1 MQNRRMLRL
10 KKGKYTSRKRL
21 LVYVLLAVL
30 SVLLAWMELVPLPL
44 ERQLQAVC
52 RVRSHYTYVVA
63 LSDSAQLRFSPGRGW
78 LTEADGSGLQPDSAC
93 ASGCFVSP
101 SGHMVTTAGLLGFH
115 ADSIGGRMLRD
126 LLQAERERLDS
137 LRAGLRDK
145 QEELD
150 YYARKHS
157 VVDDGYNEVMDYR
170 DGTARRLARVDSL
183 LQLLEQALAEDGLTA
198 RLQAD
203 FTVGYGRPDGKG
215 KWYSYMFKAVM
226 VHRTDSLLLLRSVTR
241 GLPEGAARMVTYLR
255 PVVTWGRRGLG
266 CFGVALAP
274 DAAPADSL
282 SAWGSPCLEGSVA
295 VNCFGKL
302 CGLRSGGRWLDRS
315 AVSDLVYGYKSWPVW
330 ALRNLRDNVRYL
342 FSGGKIPPTGECR
355 DTLSPHSNVTGYATV
370 GAAYGSLLTENG
382 RYAGRTR
389 NGFPD
394 GWGTMYYADSTCYEG
409 EWQTGRRCGAGCFTD
424 SVGRLFSGLW
434 AADTL
439 AVGTLSYAGGL
450 YRGHF
455 NAALR
460 RHGDGSF
467 AAADGSFY
475 TGEWMAGNRH
485 GFGMS
490 VSPGRIV
497 HCGVWK
503 NDRFQGERLV
513 YTSKRVYGIDIAR
526 YQHEIGKRVY
536 PIDWQKLRIR
546 SFGTKVARRVQGEI
560 GYPVS
565 FVYIK
570 ATQGETI
577 RNKYYAADVAA
588 ARKRGVAVGAYHF
601 FSTRVSGKAQA
612 RYFLKHAAPRKG
624 DLPPVLD
631 VEPYDSQIARMGGA
645 KVMFREIKDW
655 LDIVERATGTVPVL
669 YVSQNFVN
677 KYMSAA
683 PGLLAKYKVWI
694 ARYGEY
700 KPYVRL
706 LYWQLSPEGRVD
718 GIHGEVDI
726 NVYNGTHE
734 QFVEYLRD
742 ECVKK

>member
-10 KKGKYTSRKRL
+10 KTGKYTSRRRL
-21 LVYVLLAVL
+21 LVYVLPVVLAVL
-30 SVLLAWMELVPLPL
+30 FAWMELVPLSL

-52 RVRSHYTYVVA
+52 RVCSHYTYVVV
-63 LSDSAQLRFSPGRGW
+63 LSDSAQLRLSPERGW
-78 LTEADGSGLQPDSAC
+78 LTEADGNGLLPDSAC

-101 SGHMVTTAGLLGFH
+101 SGHIVTTAGLLGFH
-115 ADSIGGRMLRD
+115 ADSIGGRALRE

-157 VVDDGYNEVMDYR
+157 VVDDGYNDVMDYR
-170 DGTARRLARVDSL
+170 AGTARRLARVDSL
-183 LQLLEQALAEDGLTA
+183 LLLLEQALAEDGLTA

-215 KWYSYMFKAVM
+215 KWYSYIYKAVM

-266 CFGVALAP
+266 CFGV
-274 DAAPADSL
+274 DFSSDVAPADSL
-282 SAWGSPCLEGSVA
+282 SAWNSHYLEGSVA

-302 CGLRSGGRWLDRS
+302 CGLRSGGRWTDAS
-315 AVSDLVYGYKSWPVW
+315 SVSGLVYGYKSWPVW
-330 ALRNLRDNVRYL
+330 FLRNLRDNVRYL
-342 FSGGKIPPTGECR
+342 FSGGRIPPSGECR
-355 DTLSPHSNVTGYATV
+355 DTLSQHTNVTGYATV
-370 GAAYGSLLTENG
+370 GVAYGRLLTGNG
-382 RYAGRTR
+382 CYAGRMR
-389 NGFPD
+389 NGLPD
-394 GWGTMYYADSTCYEG
+394 GLGTMLYADSSLYEG
-409 EWQTGRRCGAGCFTD
+409 AWRAGRRCGEGCLTD
-424 SVGRLFSGLW
+424 NTGRVFSGIW

-439 AVGTLSYAGGL
+439 ACGMLSYDGGC

-455 NAALR
+455 DAALR
-460 RHGDGSF
+460 RHGNGCF
-467 AAADGSFY
+467 WAADGSFY
-475 TGEWMAGNRH
+475 SGEWLADRRH
-485 GFGMS
+485 GFGLS
-490 VSPGRIV
+490 VCPGRIV

-526 YQHEIGKRVY
+526 YQHEIGKHVY
-536 PIDWQKLRIR
+536 PIDWKKLCIR
-546 SFGTKVARRVQGEI
+546 SFGTKVARRVQGKI

-588 ARKRGVAVGAYHF
+588 ARKRGIAVGAYHF

-612 RYFLKHAAPRKG
+612 RYFLKHAAPKKG

-631 VEPYDSQIARMGGA
+631 VEPYDSQIVKMGGA

-655 LDIVERATGTVPVL
+655 LDVVERATGTVPVL
-669 YVSQNFVN
+669 YVSQDFVN

-683 PGLLAKYKVWI
+683 PDLLARCKVWI

-718 GIHGEVDI
+718 GIHGDVDI

-734 QFVEYLRD
+734 QFREYLRD

>member
-1 MQNRRMLRL
+1 MLRL

-389 NGFPD
+389 NGLPD

-631 VEPYDSQIARMGGA
+631 VEPYDSQIVRMGGA

-655 LDIVERATGTVPVL
+655 MDIVERATGTVPVL

>member
-1 MQNRRMLRL
+1 MLRL

-170 DGTARRLARVDSL
+170 DGTARRLTRVDSL

-389 NGFPD
+389 NGLPD

>member
-1 MQNRRMLRL
+1 MLRL

-101 SGHMVTTAGLLGFH
+101 SGHMVTTAGLLDFH

-389 NGFPD
+389 NGLPD

-424 SVGRLFSGLW
+424 SAGRLFSGLW

-455 NAALR
+455 DAALR

-475 TGEWMAGNRH
+475 TGEWMAGSRH

-734 QFVEYLRD
+734 QFVEYLHD

>member
-1 MQNRRMLRL
+1 MLRL
-10 KKGKYTSRKRL
+10 KKGKYTSRKLL

-63 LSDSAQLRFSPGRGW
+63 LSDSAQLRFSPRRGW

-475 TGEWMAGNRH
+475 TGEWMVGNRH

>member
-10 KKGKYTSRKRL
+10 RTGKYTSRKRL

-30 SVLLAWMELVPLPL
+30 SVLFAWMELVPLSL

-63 LSDSAQLRFSPGRGW
+63 LSDSAQLRLSPGRGW

-101 SGHMVTTAGLLGFH
+101 SGHIVTTAGLLGFH
-115 ADSIGGRMLRD
+115 ADSIGGRALRE
-126 LLQAERERLDS
+126 LLQAERKRLDS

-157 VVDDGYNEVMDYR
+157 VVDDGYNDVMDYR
-170 DGTARRLARVDSL
+170 AGTARRLARVDSL
-183 LQLLEQALAEDGLTA
+183 LLLLDQALAEDGLTA

-203 FTVGYGRPDGKG
+203 FTVGYGRPDAKG
-215 KWYSYMFKAVM
+215 KWYSYVFKAVM

-266 CFGVALAP
+266 CFGVDFSS

-282 SAWGSPCLEGSVA
+282 SAWDSPYLEGSVA

-302 CGLRSGGRWLDRS
+302 CGLRSGGRWTDAS
-315 AVSDLVYGYKSWPVW
+315 SVSGLVYGYKSWPVW
-330 ALRNLRDNVRYL
+330 FLRNLRDNVRYL
-342 FSGGKIPPTGECR
+342 FSGGRIPPSGECR
-355 DTLSPHSNVTGYATV
+355 DTLSQHTNVTGYATAGV
-370 GAAYGSLLTENG
+370 AYGRLLTENG
-382 RYAGRTR
+382 RYAGRVR
-389 NGFPD
+389 NGLPD
-394 GWGTMYYADSTCYEG
+394 GLGTMLYADSSLYEG
-409 EWQTGRRCGAGCFTD
+409 AWRAGHRSGEGCLADSAGR
-424 SVGRLFSGLW
+424 VFSGIW

-439 AVGTLSYAGGL
+439 ACGTLFYADGC

-455 NAALR
+455 DAALH
-460 RHGDGSF
+460 RHGNGSF
-467 AAADGSFY
+467 WAADGSFY
-475 TGEWMAGNRH
+475 SGEWLADRRH
-485 GFGMS
+485 GFGLS
-490 VSPGRIV
+490 VCPGRIV

-526 YQHEIGKRVY
+526 YQHEIGKHVY
-536 PIDWQKLRIR
+536 PIDWQKLCVR
-546 SFGTKVARRVQGEI
+546 SFGTKVARRVQGKI

-577 RNKYYAADVAA
+577 KNKYYAADVAA
-588 ARKRGVAVGAYHF
+588 ARKRGIAVGAYHF

-631 VEPYDSQIARMGGA
+631 VEPYDSQIVKMGGA

-655 LDIVERATGTVPVL
+655 LDVVERATRTVPVL

-677 KYMSAA
+677 KYMSTA
-683 PGLLAKYKVWI
+683 PGLLARCKVWI

-718 GIHGEVDI
+718 GIHGDVDI

-734 QFVEYLRD
+734 QFREYLRD

>member
-21 LVYVLLAVL
+21 LVYVLLALL
-30 SVLLAWMELVPLPL
+30 SVLFAWMELVPLSL

-63 LSDSAQLRFSPGRGW
+63 LSDSAQLRLSPERGW

-101 SGHMVTTAGLLGFH
+101 SGHIVTTAGLLGFR
-115 ADSIGGRMLRD
+115 ADSIGGRALRE

-157 VVDDGYNEVMDYR
+157 VVDDGYNDVMDYR
-170 DGTARRLARVDSL
+170 AGTARRLARVDSL
-183 LQLLEQALAEDGLTA
+183 LLLLDQALAEDGLTA

-215 KWYSYMFKAVM
+215 KWYTYVFKAVM
-226 VHRTDSLLLLRSVTR
+226 VHRTDSLFLLRSVTR

-255 PVVTWGRRGLG
+255 PVVTWGRHGLG
-266 CFGVALAP
+266 CFGVDFSS

-282 SAWGSPCLEGSVA
+282 SAWDSPYLEGSVA

-302 CGLRSGGRWLDRS
+302 CGLRSGGRWTDAS
-315 AVSDLVYGYKSWPVW
+315 SVSGLVYGYKSWPVW
-330 ALRNLRDNVRYL
+330 FLRNLRDNVRYL
-342 FSGGKIPPTGECR
+342 FSGGRIPPSGECR
-355 DTLSPHSNVTGYATV
+355 DTLSQHTNVTGYATTGV
-370 GAAYGSLLTENG
+370 AYGRLLTGNG
-382 RYAGRTR
+382 RYAGRVR
-389 NGFPD
+389 NGLPD
-394 GWGTMYYADSTCYEG
+394 GLGTMLYADSSLYEG
-409 EWQTGRRCGAGCFTD
+409 AWRAGRRCGEGCLADSAGR
-424 SVGRLFSGLW
+424 VFSGIW

-439 AVGTLSYAGGL
+439 ACGTLFYADGC

-455 NAALR
+455 DAALH
-460 RHGDGSF
+460 RHGNGSF
-467 AAADGSFY
+467 WAADGSFY
-475 TGEWMAGNRH
+475 SGEWLADRRH
-485 GFGMS
+485 GFGLS
-490 VSPGRIV
+490 VCPGRIV

-526 YQHEIGKRVY
+526 YQHEIGKHVY
-536 PIDWQKLRIR
+536 PIDWQKLCVR
-546 SFGTKVARRVQGEI
+546 SFGTKVARRVQGKI

-588 ARKRGVAVGAYHF
+588 ARKRGIAVGAYHF

-631 VEPYDSQIARMGGA
+631 VEPYDSQIVKMGGA

-669 YVSQNFVN
+669 YVSQSFVN

-683 PGLLAKYKVWI
+683 PGLLARCKVWI

-718 GIHGEVDI
+718 GIHGDVDI

-734 QFVEYLRD
+734 QFREYLRD

>member
-1 MQNRRMLRL
+1 MLRL

-137 LRAGLRDK
+137 LRAGLRGK

-389 NGFPD
+389 NGLPD

-631 VEPYDSQIARMGGA
+631 VEPYDSQIVRMGGA

-655 LDIVERATGTVPVL
+655 MDIVERATGTVPVL

>member
-1 MQNRRMLRL
+1 M
-10 KKGKYTSRKRL
+10 KTGKYTSRRRL
-21 LVYVLLAVL
+21 LVYVLLVVL
-30 SVLLAWMELVPLPL
+30 SVLFAWMELVPLSL

-63 LSDSAQLRFSPGRGW
+63 LSDSAQLRLSPERGW

-101 SGHMVTTAGLLGFH
+101 SGHIVTTAGLLGFH
-115 ADSIGGRMLRD
+115 ADSIGGRALRE

-157 VVDDGYNEVMDYR
+157 VVDDGYNDVMDYR
-170 DGTARRLARVDSL
+170 AGTARRLARVDSL
-183 LQLLEQALAEDGLTA
+183 LLLLEQALAEDGLTA

-215 KWYSYMFKAVM
+215 KWYSYVFKAVM

-266 CFGVALAP
+266 CFGVDFLS

-282 SAWGSPCLEGSVA
+282 SAWDSPYLEGSVA

-302 CGLRSGGRWLDRS
+302 CGLRSGGRWTDAS
-315 AVSDLVYGYKSWPVW
+315 SVSGLVYGYKSWPVW
-330 ALRNLRDNVRYL
+330 FLRNLRDNVRYL
-342 FSGGKIPPTGECR
+342 FSGGRIPPSGECR
-355 DTLSPHSNVTGYATV
+355 DTLSQHTNVTGYATAGV
-370 GAAYGSLLTENG
+370 AYGRLLTENG
-382 RYAGRTR
+382 RYAGRVR
-389 NGFPD
+389 NGLPD
-394 GWGTMYYADSTCYEG
+394 GLGTMLYADSSLYEG
-409 EWQTGRRCGAGCFTD
+409 AWRAGRRSGEGCLADSAGR
-424 SVGRLFSGLW
+424 VFSGIW

-439 AVGTLSYAGGL
+439 ACGTLFYADGC

-455 NAALR
+455 DAALH
-460 RHGDGSF
+460 RHGNGSF
-467 AAADGSFY
+467 WAADGSFY
-475 TGEWMAGNRH
+475 SGEWLADRRH
-485 GFGMS
+485 GFGLS
-490 VSPGRIV
+490 VCPGRIV

-526 YQHEIGKRVY
+526 YQHEIGKHVY
-536 PIDWQKLRIR
+536 PIDWQKLCVR
-546 SFGTKVARRVQGEI
+546 SFGTKVARRVQGKI

-577 RNKYYAADVAA
+577 KNKYYAADVAA
-588 ARKRGVAVGAYHF
+588 ARKRGIAVGAYHF

-631 VEPYDSQIARMGGA
+631 VEPYDSQIVKMGGA

-655 LDIVERATGTVPVL
+655 LDVVERATGTVPVL

-677 KYMSAA
+677 KYMSDA
-683 PGLLAKYKVWI
+683 PGLLARCKVWI

-718 GIHGEVDI
+718 GIHGDVDI

-734 QFVEYLRD
+734 QFREYLRD